1 MKRVL
6 FPFLILLLLSSCKS
20 QDIITENQATDDNSD
35 KNLPLLQATLYHQTA
50 SEMRALA
57 YQAFNVAKLQV
68 DRHMR
73 RAGLTQKQA
82 VVLDIDETILDN
94 SPFQA
99 HLIKKNASYSAYWA
113 EWIKKE
119 QANAIP
125 GALEFLNYADKKGL
139 AIFYVS
145 NRHDS
150 LRKHTKANLKDVG
163 FPQVTDDHLF
173 LKTVTSGK
181 EKRRQRIADEYKIIM
196 LIGDNL
202 NDFSEV
208 FEGKS
213 VAGRYAKTDSLRE
226 AFGKRFIVLP
236 NAMYG
241 EWEGAAI
248 DYKYDASASEKLQ
261 RKLDR
266 LEGFEE

>member
-1 MKRVL
+1 MKKIVL
-6 FPFLILLLLSSCKS
+6 PVLLLLMLSACKA
-20 QDIITENQATDDNSD
+20 QKNAADNQTIGGNQE

-50 SEMRALA
+50 AEMRALA
-57 YQAFNVAKLQV
+57 YQAFNLAKLQL
-68 DRHMR
+68 DREMR
-73 RAGLTQKQA
+73 RAGLTKKRA
-82 VVLDIDETILDN
+82 VILDIDETILDN
-94 SPFQA
+94 SPFEA
-99 HLIKKNASYSAYWA
+99 KLIKENASYPSYWA

-119 QANAIP
+119 QAKPIP
-125 GALEFLNYADKKGL
+125 GALEFLNYVDEKGL

-150 LRKHTKANLKDVG
+150 LKKPTMANLKEVG
-163 FPQVTDDHLF
+163 FPQVAEDHLY
-173 LKTVTSGK
+173 LKTTISGK
-181 EKRRQRIADEYKIIM
+181 EKRRKKIASDHKIIM

-213 VAGRYAKTDSLRE
+213 IAGRYAKTDSLRE
-226 AFGKRFIVLP
+226 AFGNRFIVLP

-248 DYKYDASASEKLQ
+248 DYKYDASDKEKLK
-261 RKLDR
+261 RKLNR
-266 LEGFEE
+266 LKDFEE